1 MPNTLMSVNTHFIEF
16 LLLKV
21 IEKFSSNASEDNQVK
36 RAGAHHGPWLG
47 TVLQRRNVIGMGT
60 VLAARNAVW
69 AHAKHVLVTNPF
81 KSLDLMKVQCAY
93 PLEKKKL
100 IIFQPIIG
108 LTRIRQVRALLNPDM
123 KDLNIAFGLEEIR
136 IEDKNVWLNTQ
147 LIKEGITIT
156 KDLLEEFFV
165 C

>member
-1 MPNTLMSVNTHFIEF
+1 
-16 LLLKV
+16 
-21 IEKFSSNASEDNQVK
+21 
-36 RAGAHHGPWLG
+36 
-47 TVLQRRNVIGMGT
+47 
-60 VLAARNAVW
+60 
-69 AHAKHVLVTNPF
+69 
-81 KSLDLMKVQCAY
+81 MKVQCAY

>member
-1 MPNTLMSVNTHFIEF
+1 
-16 LLLKV
+16 
-21 IEKFSSNASEDNQVK
+21 
-36 RAGAHHGPWLG
+36 
-47 TVLQRRNVIGMGT
+47 
-60 VLAARNAVW
+60 
-69 AHAKHVLVTNPF
+69 
-81 KSLDLMKVQCAY
+81 MKVQCAY

-100 IIFQPIIG
+100 IIFQPING